1 MKRTGFRLI
10 VVAQACLSL
19 LWPWTTTSAQDFSL
33 PARQADFKTF
43 VQDFENSY
51 AYLDRAD
58 KPWLTWEV
66 RYAGAVQQADSKE
79 AFDAVLASA
88 LSELHDFHA
97 EVRSR
102 LVDRWLPV
110 PTFADVWAEFQPSGA
125 VVTAVRGGSDA
136 EHAGIHAG
144 DRITNVGSVPLE
156 QAIATR
162 LTPAVSQADS
172 QAREW
177 ALLSVLT
184 GKSDEP
190 RVLTL
195 VTPTARSYT
204 VTLPVE
210 RHFDRGPGELS
221 LERLP
226 GNIAII
232 RFNNSLGEQK
242 TVAAF
247 DEVLFEAKDTKGLI
261 LDLRDVPS
269 GGDSSIALGIM
280 GRFVSEILPYQRHR
294 IPNYGQSDVERNW
307 VEFVAPRGPFTYKAP
322 VVVLVN
328 HWTASMG
335 EGMAVGFDAMQ
346 RAVVVGTPMAHLAG
360 AVSDDKLPKT
370 GVDVAYATE
379 QIYHVDG
386 VPRQK
391 WLPPVL
397 IEEPLGVQA
406 GDVILT
412 RGIAELQKHTPWS
425 KSGLGDLQPPQ

>member
-1 MKRTGFRLI
+1 MLL
-10 VVAQACLSL
+10 VVARSL
-19 LWPWTTTSAQDFSL
+19 LSFLSPSPTASAQDFSL
-33 PARQADFKTF
+33 PSRQADFKTF
-43 VQDFENSY
+43 VQDFENNY
-51 AYLDRAD
+51 AYLDRAE
-58 KPWLTWEV
+58 KPWLTWDV

-79 AFDAVLASA
+79 AFGAVLASA

-102 LVDRWLPV
+102 VVDRWLPV
-110 PTFADVWAEFQPSGA
+110 PTFADIWAEFQPSGA
-125 VVTAVRGGSDA
+125 VITAVRGGSDA

-144 DRITNVGSVPLE
+144 DRITSVGSVPLE

-162 LTPAVSQADS
+162 LTPAVSQTS
-172 QAREW
+172 PQAREW
-177 ALLSVLT
+177 ALLSVVT
-184 GKSDEP
+184 GKADEP

-195 VTPTARSYT
+195 VRPTGRSYT

-210 RHFDRGPGELS
+210 RHFDRAPGELS
-221 LERLP
+221 LERLS
-226 GNIAII
+226 GNIAVI

-247 DEVLFEAKDTKGLI
+247 DKALLEARNTDGLI

-280 GRFVSEILPYQRHR
+280 GRFVSKILPYQRHR

-307 VEFVAPRGPFTYKAP
+307 VEFVAPRGPFTYTAP

-328 HWTASMG
+328 HWTGSMG

-379 QIYHVDG
+379 QVSHVDG
-386 VPRQK
+386 VPRQN

-397 IEEPLGVQA
+397 VKEPVGGQA
-406 GDVILT
+406 GDVVLA
-412 RGIAELQKHTPWS
+412 RGIAELTKHTFWP
-425 KSGLGDLQPPQ
+425 KSSLGSLQPPQ

>member
-1 MKRTGFRLI
+1 M
-10 VVAQACLSL
+10 
-19 LWPWTTTSAQDFSL
+19 
-33 PARQADFKTF
+33 PARQADFNTF
-43 VQDFENSY
+43 VRDFESSY
-51 AYLDRAD
+51 AYLDRTE
-58 KPWLTWEV
+58 KPWLTWQI

-102 LVDRWLPV
+102 LLDRWLPV
-110 PTFADVWAEFQPSGA
+110 PTFADVWAEFQPFGA
-125 VVTAVRGGSDA
+125 VVTDIRRGSDA
-136 EHAGIHAG
+136 ERAGIHAG
-144 DRITNVGSVPLE
+144 DRITSVGSVPLE

-162 LTPAVSQADS
+162 LTPAVSQS
-172 QAREW
+172 NPQAREW

-195 VTPTARSYT
+195 VTPAGHLYT

-210 RHFDRGPGELS
+210 RRFDRTPEELS

-226 GNIAII
+226 GNIALI
-232 RFNNSLGEQK
+232 RLNNSLGEQK
-242 TVAAF
+242 TVDAF
-247 DEVLFEAKDTKGLI
+247 DKALLEARNTKGLI

-269 GGDSSIALGIM
+269 GGDSSVALGIM
-280 GRFVSEILPYQRHR
+280 GRFESRILPYQRHR
-294 IPNYGQSDVERNW
+294 IPNYGQSNVERNW
-307 VEFVAPRGPFTYKAP
+307 VEFVAPRGPFTYTAP

-335 EGMAVGFDAMQ
+335 EGIAMGFDAMQ

-386 VPRQK
+386 VPRQS

-397 IEEPLGVQA
+397 IEESLERQD

-412 RGIAELQKHTPWS
+412 RGTAELKKHIPWP
-425 KSGLGDLQPPQ
+425 KSSLGNLQPSQ

>member
-1 MKRTGFRLI
+1 MLI
-10 VVAQACLSL
+10 VVAQFLLGFLS
-19 LWPWTTTSAQDFSL
+19 PCATASAQDFSL

-43 VQDFENSY
+43 VQDFKSNY
-51 AYLDRAD
+51 AYLDGAE
-58 KPWLTWEV
+58 KPWLTWEA
-66 RYAGAVQQADSKE
+66 RYAGPVQQADSKE

-97 EVRSR
+97 EVRFR

-110 PTFADVWAEFQPSGA
+110 PTFADVWAEFQLSGA
-125 VVTAVRGGSDA
+125 IVNAVRRGIDA
-136 EHAGIHAG
+136 ERAGIHVG
-144 DRITNVGSVPLE
+144 DRITSVGSVPLE
-156 QAIATR
+156 QAIAAR
-162 LTPAVSQADS
+162 LRPAVSQS
-172 QAREW
+172 SPQAREW

-190 RVLTL
+190 RVVTL
-195 VTPTARSYT
+195 VTPAAHSYT

-210 RHFDRGPGELS
+210 RHFDRAPGELS
-221 LERLP
+221 LQRLP
-226 GNIAII
+226 GNIALI

-247 DEVLFEAKDTKGLI
+247 EKAISEARDTTGLI

-269 GGDSSIALGIM
+269 GGDSSVALGIM
-280 GRFVSEILPYQRHR
+280 GRFASEIRPYQRHR

-307 VEFVAPRGPFTYKAP
+307 VEFVAPRGPFTYTAP

-379 QIYHVDG
+379 RIYHVDG

-397 IEEPLGVQA
+397 IENLSGVKLMMSFLRE
-406 GDVILT
+406 D
-412 RGIAELQKHTPWS
+412 
-425 KSGLGDLQPPQ
+425 